1 MDGERISL
9 RLESE
14 DLEILDEFIER
25 HPEYS
30 NRSNLARVAIREYI
44 ETSDGA
50 NPKTRSLGEREVI
63 IKLPKALYKALLTVV
78 DEGFFDSIGEVVLDC
93 TRKEYL
99 NADAMKAAAHKAQIS
114 NGTVEI
120 IEK

>member
-14 DLEILDEFIER
+14 DLEILDEFIES

-44 ETSDGA
+44 ETSDGT

-63 IKLPKALYKALLTVV
+63 IKIPKALHKALSKIV
-78 DEGFFDSIGEVVLDC
+78 DDGFFDSIEEAVIDSI
-93 TRKEYL
+93 RKEYL
-99 NADAMKAAAHKAQIS
+99 NTQEMIDVAHKAQV
-114 NGTVEI
+114 NNDTVEI
-120 IEK
+120 IDR

>member
-44 ETSDGA
+44 ETSDGI
-50 NPKTRSLGEREVI
+50 NPKTRSLGEHEVI
-63 IKLPKALYKALLTVV
+63 VKLPKALYNALSTLV
-78 DEGFFDSIGEVVLDC
+78 DKGFFDSIGEVIVDC
-93 TRKEYL
+93 ARKEYMNM
-99 NADAMKAAAHKAQIS
+99 NAAKTAAHEAQI
-114 NGTVEI
+114 NNNTVEI

>member
-44 ETSDGA
+44 ETSDDA

-63 IKLPKALYKALLTVV
+63 VKLPRALYSALSTLV
-78 DEGFFDSIGEVVLDC
+78 DKGFFDSIGEAVIDC

-99 NADAMKAAAHKAQIS
+99 NTKAMMDAAHKAQVS
-114 NGTVEI
+114 DDTVQI

>member
-78 DEGFFDSIGEVVLDC
+78 DEGFFDSIGEAVLDC
-93 TRKEYL
+93 TRKEYM
-99 NADAMKAAAHKAQIS
+99 NADAMKAAAHKAQII
-114 NGTVEI
+114 NDTVEI